1 MTRQN
6 QENKPNR
13 KQNIKQT
20 NKKKRTFGNKKNNI

>member
-20 NKKKRTFGNKKNNI
+20 NKKRTFGNKKNNI